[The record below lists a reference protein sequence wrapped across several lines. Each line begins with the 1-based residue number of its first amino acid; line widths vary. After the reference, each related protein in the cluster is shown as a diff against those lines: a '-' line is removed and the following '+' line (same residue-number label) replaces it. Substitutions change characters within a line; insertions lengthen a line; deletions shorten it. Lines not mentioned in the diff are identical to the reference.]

1 MYDWPEVQDRTD
13 AFWSAVRLALPADLN
28 APDKLSRPEDLSA
41 PWRSTDLLLGQTC
54 GLPYVSGSCGDAVV
68 VGRPVYR
75 VSGAGD
81 GRYSSAL
88 IARVGEGATLADFR
102 SARAAVNEPGSQS
115 GHNAL
120 LDATLEHADGDFF
133 GEVVWS
139 GAHRRSACMVSDG
152 VADVAA
158 IDAVAWALFAEVDP
172 DRHAKLQILGWTR
185 PMPALPFITA
195 LANAARI
202 PDLRA
207 ALQAAAAAAR
217 GTNIPDD
224 VLPATDADYDPV
236 REMAR
241 RIAGYRLAP
250 TSPAAPAL

>member
-1 MYDWPEVQDRTD
+1 MDLD
-13 AFWSAVRLALPADLN
+13 APQA
-28 APDKLSRPEDLSA
+28 LSRPEDLSA
-41 PWRSTDLLLGQTC
+41 PWRSADLLLGQTC

-75 VSGAGD
+75 VEGAED

-88 IARVGEGATLADFR
+88 IARTGAGTTLADFR
-102 SARAAVNEPGSQS
+102 GARAAVNEPGSQS

-120 LDATLEHADGDFF
+120 LDATLDHADGEFF
-133 GEVVWS
+133 SEVVWS
-139 GAHRRSACMVSDG
+139 GAHRRSACMVADG
-152 VADVAA
+152 EADVAA
-158 IDAVAWALFAEVDP
+158 IDAVAWALFADADP
-172 DRHAKLQILGWTR
+172 DRHAKLQVLGWTR

-195 LANAARI
+195 PANASRTS
-202 PDLRA
+202 DLLA
-207 ALQAAAAAAR
+207 ALKAGAAAVD
-217 GTNIPDD
+217 GTGVPDD